1 MIQVTDK
8 SLDPQV
14 ASTMVRK
21 NTNGAVITFLGTTR
35 GNSDNRRVLY
45 LEYEA
50 YIPMAVN
57 MLTQIKESV
66 KTDWDIDD
74 IVIMHRIGRLEIEE
88 ISLIVAVASP
98 HRKEAFEACISIV
111 NQIKETVPIWK
122 KEVFEDGEEW
132 VGCHS
137 QPQIES
143 EAGQI

>member
-1 MIQVTDK
+1 MIEITDN

-14 ASTMVRK
+14 ASSMVRK

-35 GNSDNRRVLY
+35 GNSDNRKVLY

-57 MLTQIKESV
+57 MLTQIEESV
-66 KTDWDIDD
+66 KAKWNIDD
-74 IVIMHRIGRLEIEE
+74 VVVLHRTGRLEIEE
-88 ISLIVAVASP
+88 ISLVVAVASP
-98 HRKEAFEACISIV
+98 HRKEAFEACIFIV

-122 KEVFEDGEEW
+122 KEVFEDGSEW

-137 QPQIES
+137 QHQIKS
-143 EAGQI
+143 QAGQI